1 MNFKTLLLSGF
12 TCVSISACTSAPKI
26 PQLSMGVLQEVHNI
40 GVYPNTTHNKARL
53 TKLTDKCVIEFTG
66 KLNAGKSVEQWAFKG
81 FTLISGSSSTFAE
94 DGSSTASNF
103 DLNAADVQKNFL
115 ALRHNFHQ
123 KALAQ
128 CN

>member
-26 PQLSMGVLQEVHNI
+26 PQLNMGVLQDVHNI
-40 GVYPNTTHNKARL
+40 DVYPNTTRNKARL

-66 KLNAGKSVEQWAFKG
+66 KLKAGKSVEQWAFKG
-81 FTLISGSSSTFAE
+81 FTLISAHSSTFAQ

-115 ALRHNFHQ
+115 ALRNNFHK